1 LGREGKEDGID
12 LRRGEE
18 GVLEDKGKEEK
29 SIV

>member
-1 LGREGKEDGID
+1 MKKEEGID

-18 GVLEDKGKEEK
+18 GVLEDKGKEEEK